1 MMAPFF
7 LGSTEDSDKKWA
19 GIARIEQALD
29 T

>member
-7 LGSTEDSDKKWA
+7 LGSSEDSDKNRA